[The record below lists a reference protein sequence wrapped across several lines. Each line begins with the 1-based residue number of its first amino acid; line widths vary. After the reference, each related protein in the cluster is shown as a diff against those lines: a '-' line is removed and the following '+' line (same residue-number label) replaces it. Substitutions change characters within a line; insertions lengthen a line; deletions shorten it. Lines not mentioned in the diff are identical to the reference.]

1 MLLQCAGHP
10 SAVLKSKQEPEVNF
24 AEVLKAIGV
33 RTILEVVGVQFCRV
47 KWTGDDR
54 GAAAKTVTLG
64 NCIQHSQ
71 WDRNAKH
78 EPSGSV
84 APLQP
89 WLEKARDDTLWAN
102 VPIG

>member
-1 MLLQCAGHP
+1 MLFECAGHA
-10 SAVLKSKQEPEVNF
+10 STVLKSKQEPEVNF
-24 AEVLKAIGV
+24 AEVLKALGV

-47 KWTGDDR
+47 KWTGDNN
-54 GAAAKTVTLG
+54 GAAAKTVALG
-64 NCIQHSQ
+64 SCIQHSQ
-71 WDRNAKH
+71 WDRNAKR

-89 WLEKARDDTLWAN
+89 WLEKARNDTLWAS